1 MSDNKYIEKSGGQTS
16 HSRTREAL
24 KIPQELD
31 NKAVL
36 NVSSQRGFFD
46 SKYQSHVDEF
56 QRFFENQTE
65 QEGEDRVSSYLDL
78 SQTSPRQVVDLL
90 KTLLMRTDP
99 SRSGKWLSSDNG
111 ARNEPPP
118 SYIANVTYLPE
129 LDRNGI
135 ETDEINTFT
144 IDPSNYR
151 SILPELRDFLVKKH
165 VLSE

>member
-1 MSDNKYIEKSGGQTS
+1 VDKLAIAVPGSF
-16 HSRTREAL
+16 

-78 SQTSPRQVVDLL
+78 SQTVQGKLL
-90 KTLLMRTDP
+90 I
-99 SRSGKWLSSDNG
+99 
-111 ARNEPPP
+111 
-118 SYIANVTYLPE
+118 Y
-129 LDRNGI
+129 
-135 ETDEINTFT
+135 
-144 IDPSNYR
+144 
-151 SILPELRDFLVKKH
+151 
-165 VLSE
+165 